1 MTSGPTQVRG
11 GGGPTHPDPLTHGLA
26 HRHGVSAGQPGRGA
40 PGHKAA
46 DGCFPAGAVGHGLRG
61 QGTRGTESLMTSGL
75 TTVMTTIQFL
85 VANFS
90 AIEISRTSDIETAEQ
105 LTRTLTTEANLSHHD
120 LTRVTVSSMTR
131 ETARVLFT
139 CQEFAAN
146 SVTHKLHLT
155 LDHRGGGS
163 TGASLP

>member
-1 MTSGPTQVRG
+1 MTR
-11 GGGPTHPDPLTHGLA
+11 
-26 HRHGVSAGQPGRGA
+26 
-40 PGHKAA
+40 
-46 DGCFPAGAVGHGLRG
+46 
-61 QGTRGTESLMTSGL
+61 GL

-120 LTRVTVSSMTR
+120 LTRVTVSIMTC

-139 CQEFAAN
+139 CQQFAAN
-146 SVTHKLHLT
+146 SVAHKLHLT